1 MTRHIDEN
9 SAPFSLQQSLLQELE
24 WKPTKKVKDDGTSY
38 YFFFIFFVRLRPL
51 HQFCWGSRKQEG
63 GRLYCPTAQIR
74 THMRR
79 ERFNLPPLKPHAYSC
94 WKKNCMSFEG
104 RKKKNYFGLRLGK
117 IRKGVGGSR
126 RHIDYQ

>member
-79 ERFNLPPLKPHAYSC
+79 ERFNLPPLKTACLLLLEEKLYV
-94 WKKNCMSFEG
+94 F
-104 RKKKNYFGLRLGK
+104 
-117 IRKGVGGSR
+117 
-126 RHIDYQ
+126 